1 MYPRRATE
9 EDVDAICRICADGW
23 LDTYS
28 GLLPEERIERA
39 IATFYQP
46 ERVRSELDA
55 ADGWDGWWVAVDDAA
70 AITDQQ
76 RAQGEAEQWV
86 TVIEGNDKGIPFYE
100 ARGFRRHGA
109 RSAHGEG
116 ESSPASVLLG
126 RSLV

>member
-1 MYPRRATE
+1 MHARRATE
-9 EDVDAICRICADGW
+9 KDVDAICRICADGW

-28 GLLPEERIERA
+28 GLLPEE
-39 IATFYQP
+39 Q
-46 ERVRSELDA
+46 LDA

-86 TVIEGNDKGIPFYE
+86 TVMEGNDKGIPFYE
-100 ARGFRRHGA
+100 ARGFRRHGTRPA
-109 RSAHGEG
+109 YGEG
-116 ESSPASVLLG
+116 ESAPASVLLG